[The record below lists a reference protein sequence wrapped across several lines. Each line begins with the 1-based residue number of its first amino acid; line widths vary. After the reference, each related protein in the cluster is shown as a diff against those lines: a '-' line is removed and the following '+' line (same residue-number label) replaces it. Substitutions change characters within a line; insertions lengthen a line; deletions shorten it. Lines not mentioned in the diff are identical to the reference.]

1 MKIALIGLPQAGK
14 KTLFHLLTGKKPPE
28 VRKPGEVLEGMA
40 SIRDERVDALAR
52 VCSPQKTTYAQN
64 HFVLCP
70 DAATGSYEW
79 LSAARRCQLICIVA
93 RAFESDQLYH
103 PDGSVNPDRDCENLE
118 AELLLADMEIIENR
132 LARLEKEGRTGLR
145 DEQKREEEVLKLCL
159 PELEAGKR
167 LADVKLEEYQLDTI
181 RSLDFVTLLPLLRVY
196 NVSEDE
202 LDRDRGEHVTA
213 VSCKIEQEIMEMEDP
228 AERAEYIEALGV
240 TESGLDRV
248 NEGSYDALGL
258 MSFYT
263 AGEDEC
269 RAWTIPKNSLA
280 PTAGGKVHS
289 DIERGFI
296 RAEVIKLDDYVEAG
310 SEGAARNAGKIQTRG
325 RDYVVEDGDVIHFL
339 FSV

>member
-1 MKIALIGLPQAGK
+1 VKIALIGLPQAGK
-14 KTLFHLLTGKKPPE
+14 KTLFHLLTGKRPPE

-70 DAATGSYEW
+70 DASAGSYDW
-79 LSAARRCQLICIVA
+79 LSAARRCQLVCIVA

-103 PDGSVNPDRDCENLE
+103 PDGSVDPSRDCENLE

-145 DEQKREEEVLKLCL
+145 DEQKREEEALKICL
-159 PELEAGKR
+159 PALEAGKR
-167 LADVKLEEYQLDTI
+167 LADVALEEHQLGAI
-181 RSLDFVTLLPLLRVY
+181 HSLDLVTLLPLLRVY
-196 NVSEDE
+196 NVSEDQLE
-202 LDRDRGEHVTA
+202 QDYGEGVTP

-248 NEGSYDALGL
+248 NAGSYDALGL

-280 PTAGGKVHS
+280 PVAGGKVHS

-310 SEGAARNAGKIQTRG
+310 SEAAARNAGKIQTRG